1 MPCFAVTQIRS
12 RRLLAAPPRQVDS
25 LDAAICWPKGLRGKW
40 IHGSAKHGTLRVF
53 WRGDRCPNDCMSRML
68 CKLVTGQIS
77 PAAFNQKKPT
87 KRGRFRP
94 TRQISLSAQPTKERM
109 RIHWDSKLLAW
120 ATRHLPGSV
129 PARPFCLCGQ
139 EDSDV
144 AAMQC
149 KHQFHRGCISRRLR
163 AQKPAGFTSQM
174 TWLVKTPRFK
184 EMGIAD
190 L

>member
-1 MPCFAVTQIRS
+1 MDPWLGKAWHSAGVLARGSMSKRLHESDALQTRNRADFA
-12 RRLLAAPPRQVDS
+12 
-25 LDAAICWPKGLRGKW
+25 RG
-40 IHGSAKHGTLRVF
+40 IQ
-53 WRGDRCPNDCMSRML
+53 P
-68 CKLVTGQIS
+68 
-77 PAAFNQKKPT
+77 KKPT

-94 TRQISLSAQPTKERM
+94 TRQISLSAQPTKKRM

-129 PARPFCLCGQ
+129 PARPFFLCGQ

-163 AQKPAGFTSQM
+163 TQKPAGFTSQM